1 MNDWLDK
8 FHDDPHEP
16 KRPRD
21 QQSPRFPRWL
31 DKFRDDQAP
40 REPRPQPRE
49 QQPRD
54 PRIPK
59 MLPPGTTTARPQEIL
74 IFGGLMAT
82 SLVLGLT
89 ATAVAYPR
97 LSQAVSGLEILLP
110 DFVVISL
117 IGGFVYLV
125 AWLRQ
130 FWAVWLLAAF
140 CLVRFLL
147 YVPTFFHIESI
158 SVRLMTACY
167 FMLQA
172 AAFWFVF
179 TPPAR
184 HWLKAKRP

>member
-1 MNDWLDK
+1 
-8 FHDDPHEP
+8 
-16 KRPRD
+16 
-21 QQSPRFPRWL
+21 
-31 DKFRDDQAP
+31 
-40 REPRPQPRE
+40 
-49 QQPRD
+49 
-54 PRIPK
+54 
-59 MLPPGTTTARPQEIL
+59 
-74 IFGGLMAT
+74 MAT

-179 TPPAR
+179 TPSAR
-184 HWLKAKRP
+184 HWLKARRP